1 MYFQA
6 LIGSYNV
13 DDTGRQ
19 IGRRN
24 YVLQWQD
31 NERRLVAPEQLANSK
46 LIYPRQ

>member
-1 MYFQA
+1 MYFKA

-19 IGRRN
+19 IDRRN

-31 NERRLVAPEQLANSK
+31 GSRRLVAPEIIAERA
-46 LIYPRQ
+46 LIYPLP